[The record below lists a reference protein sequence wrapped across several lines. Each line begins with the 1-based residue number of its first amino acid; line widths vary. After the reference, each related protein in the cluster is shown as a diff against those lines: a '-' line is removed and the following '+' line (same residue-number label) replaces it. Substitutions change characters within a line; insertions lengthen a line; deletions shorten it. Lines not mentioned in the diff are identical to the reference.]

1 MQALHGPIEEAIL
14 LVEQAIRLSP
24 RDPVIG
30 IWYMLIGQAHLLQS
44 RSDEAVIWLEK
55 ARRAIPAQPGVRA
68 LLACAYALKGQ
79 TEPAAVELAEAR
91 RLSLDGGYS
100 SVARLKATG
109 YYGMP
114 KIRALYEATY
124 FKGLRLAGMPE
135 E

>member
-1 MQALHGPIEEAIL
+1 MLT
-14 LVEQAIRLSP
+14 EQAP
-24 RDPVIG
+24 
-30 IWYMLIGQAHLLQS
+30 LLQS
-44 RSDEAVIWLEK
+44 RSDDVFIWLEN
-55 ARRAIPAQPGVRA
+55 ALNMIPAQPGVRA

-109 YYGMP
+109 YYGVP
-114 KIRALYEATY
+114 KIRTLYEATY
-124 FKGLRLAGMPE
+124 FQGLRLAGMPE